1 MYVAVMFSHLD
12 CKLIRSQLM
21 FSMLLY
27 FVVPGSEWEMQQGS
41 IHKHLLG
48 DILKQQGLHVD
59 PERVLTLKS

>member
-12 CKLIRSQLM
+12 CKLIRSQMM

-48 DILKQQGLHVD
+48 DILKQ
-59 PERVLTLKS
+59 